1 VLDGSA
7 QCVYVADGEASNMKT
22 LQIRSFTF
30 YAAVMITLFTL
41 TSVPGQDNKTAEP
54 TPGPPKVIRK
64 SGGVLQQSAI
74 KRVEPVYPPRAS
86 AEGVSGPVLV
96 EITTDEDGNVI
107 KARAL
112 SGHMLLKE
120 AALDAAR
127 GWTFVPTRLSG
138 VPVKVIGTITFNFN
152 LGRFD
157 SVEKQIEYYKKK
169 TKEDP
174 QSPQTHMMLGQ
185 AYVKAKRNQEA
196 IEVFNHAIILNPN
209 LAEAHYQLGSAYL
222 DQGKLNEA
230 IATLKKVIG
239 LNSNHAMAHHS
250 LGAAYSRLGR
260 EEDAALEFKE
270 ALRQDPDNT
279 ETHFLL
285 GHSYFST
292 GKYEEAIKELKQ
304 LPPIEPYTSNAHV
317 WLGLSYFRLGDKEG
331 AMREQKILELINKS
345 AAAYLLK
352 EIKK

>member
-1 VLDGSA
+1 MGLF
-7 QCVYVADGEASNMKT
+7 ADGETANMKT
-22 LQIRSFTF
+22 LQIRSTF
-30 YAAVMITLFTL
+30 YAALMVILFTI
-41 TSVPGQDNKTAEP
+41 TPATAQDKQAPERQ
-54 TPGPPKVIRK
+54 PGPPRIIRK
-64 SGGVLQQSAI
+64 SGDALNQSAI
-74 KRVEPVYPPRAS
+74 KRVEPVYPTRAL
-86 AEGVSGPVLV
+86 AEGISGPVLI

-107 KARAL
+107 KARAI
-112 SGHMLLKE
+112 SGHTALKE

-127 GWTFVPTRLSG
+127 RWTFVPTRLTG
-138 VPVKVIGTITFNFN
+138 VPVKLIGTITFNFN
-152 LGRFD
+152 LGKFD

-169 TKEDP
+169 VKEAP
-174 QSPQTHMMLGQ
+174 QSAQTHMMLGQ
-185 AYVKAKRNQEA
+185 AYVMAKHNQEA
-196 IEVFNHAIILNPN
+196 IEVFNHAIILDPN
-209 LAEAHYQLGSAYL
+209 IAEAHYQLGSAYL

-230 IATLKKVIG
+230 IAALKKAIG

-285 GHSYFST
+285 GHSYFSI

-304 LPPIEPYTSNAHV
+304 LPPIEPYASNAHV
-317 WLGLSYFRLGDKEG
+317 WMGLSYFRLGDKEG